1 MNISGLIRGLAGDA
15 QAAEPKALELKVGQ
29 VVKGMVLQVGPEQDA
44 VVNIGGVQVRAQLEA
59 PLKPGEVTMLQ
70 VQPESSGGQV
80 VLKPLQS
87 SVQISDGSLADIVK
101 TMGLPDSPANR
112 QLVQLLHQAG
122 VTLTK
127 ENVQAF
133 AKLQAQMPPNMPQE
147 AWLSSAVIAFQKG
160 LPLTPET
167 VASVR
172 QAVQGPPFHEV
183 LDQLG
188 QLAGRELDGNASL
201 SPQSRELLQNVRQ
214 LVQQLRD
221 TATLLI
227 GAKPNG
233 GEGTPAGAQPGAS
246 AGAGAQ
252 AGAQPGAG
260 ASAGA
265 QAAAQPGASAGAGA
279 QAAAQPGAGAGAAQ
293 AVAQPGAGAGAGAQA
308 AAQPGASAGAGAA
321 AGQPGA
327 SAGAGAQAAAQPGAS
342 AGAGAQA
349 AAQPGASAG
358 AGAQAAAQPGA
369 SAGAGAQ
376 AAAQPGV
383 GAGAGAQ
390 AAAQPGAGAGAG
402 AQAAAQPGASAGAG
416 AQAAAQPGAGAGA
429 GAQAAAQPG
438 AGAGAGAQAAAQ
450 PGAGAGAGAQ
460 AAAQPGASAGP
471 GAQAAAQP
479 GAGAGAGA
487 PAAAQPGAGAGA
499 GAQAAAQPGA
509 SAGAG
514 AQAAAQPV
522 QAPQEGGNL
531 IGRLMKTLGIEH
543 EHQAMKLLERTMPD
557 APQSGLSHASVG
569 AQADFAKSADTLKS
583 LLMQLSQA
591 SDAPQGLKD
600 AAQQAVQQ
608 ITGQQLMLSADRNA
622 MLSHLTLF
630 VPIMHAGGEQT
641 AAVHIQSRKG
651 KNGSLDASNCRLVF
665 DLRMKMLGDTMVDV
679 QVVNGIVSLHV
690 HNDSPFTQELLEAH
704 KEEIAA
710 GLASIGY
717 QFISMKYS
725 PYPTKAVQ
733 EGNEAVSAFAE
744 TLNHPGAG
752 RLPNTYSQ
760 KPYKGMDIRI

>member
-1 MNISGLIRGLAGDA
+1 MNISGLIRGLTGDA

-29 VVKGMVLQVGPEQDA
+29 VVKGMVLQVGPEQEA
-44 VVNIGGVQVRAQLEA
+44 LVNIGGVQVRAQLEA

-87 SVQISDGSLADIVK
+87 NVQISDRSLADMVK

-112 QLVQLLHQAG
+112 QLVQLLNQAG

-133 AKLQAQMPPNMPQE
+133 ANLQAQMPPNMPQE
-147 AWLSSAVIAFQKG
+147 AWLPSAVIAFQKG

-188 QLAGRELDGNASL
+188 QLAGRELEGNASL

-221 TATLLI
+221 TASLLI
-227 GAKPNG
+227 GAKPDG
-233 GEGTPAGAQPGAS
+233 GAGTPAGAQPGT
-246 AGAGAQ
+246 
-252 AGAQPGAG
+252 
-260 ASAGA
+260 
-265 QAAAQPGASAGAGA
+265 
-279 QAAAQPGAGAGAAQ
+279 
-293 AVAQPGAGAGAGAQA
+293 
-308 AAQPGASAGAGAA
+308 
-321 AGQPGA
+321 
-327 SAGAGAQAAAQPGAS
+327 
-342 AGAGAQA
+342 
-349 AAQPGASAG
+349 
-358 AGAQAAAQPGA
+358 
-369 SAGAGAQ
+369 
-376 AAAQPGV
+376 
-383 GAGAGAQ
+383 GAGAQ

-429 GAQAAAQPG
+429 GAGAQAAAQP
-438 AGAGAGAQAAAQ
+438 GAGAGAQAAAQ
-450 PGAGAGAGAQ
+450 PGAGAGAQ
-460 AAAQPGASAGP
+460 AAAQP
-471 GAQAAAQP
+471 
-479 GAGAGAGA
+479 
-487 PAAAQPGAGAGA
+487 GAGA

-557 APQSGLSHASVG
+557 APQSGLSHASAG

-591 SDAPQGLKD
+591 SDAPQGLKE

-630 VPIMHAGGEQT
+630 VPIMHSGGEQT

-679 QVVNGIVSLHV
+679 QVVNNIVSLHV

-704 KEEIAA
+704 KEEISA

-733 EGNEAVSAFAE
+733 EGNEAVSSFAE

-752 RLPNTYSQ
+752 RLPNAYSQ

>member
-87 SVQISDGSLADIVK
+87 NVQISDASLADIVK

-233 GEGTPAGAQPGAS
+233 GEGTQAGAQPGAS

-252 AGAQPGAG
+252 AG
-260 ASAGA
+260 
-265 QAAAQPGASAGAGA
+265 
-279 QAAAQPGAGAGAAQ
+279 
-293 AVAQPGAGAGAGAQA
+293 AQPGAGAGAGAQA
-308 AAQPGASAGAGAA
+308 AAQPGASAGAGA
-321 AGQPGA
+321 
-327 SAGAGAQAAAQPGAS
+327 
-342 AGAGAQA
+342 
-349 AAQPGASAG
+349 
-358 AGAQAAAQPGA
+358 
-369 SAGAGAQ
+369 
-376 AAAQPGV
+376 
-383 GAGAGAQ
+383 
-390 AAAQPGAGAGAG
+390 
-402 AQAAAQPGASAGAG
+402 
-416 AQAAAQPGAGAGA
+416 
-429 GAQAAAQPG
+429 
-438 AGAGAGAQAAAQ
+438 
-450 PGAGAGAGAQ
+450 
-460 AAAQPGASAGP
+460 
-471 GAQAAAQP
+471 
-479 GAGAGAGA
+479 
-487 PAAAQPGAGAGA
+487 PAAAQPGAG
-499 GAQAAAQPGA
+499 
-509 SAGAG
+509 AGAG

>member
-1 MNISGLIRGLAGDA
+1 MNISGLIRGLTGDA

-29 VVKGMVLQVGPEQDA
+29 VVKGMVLQVGPEQEA
-44 VVNIGGVQVRAQLEA
+44 LVNIGGVQVRAQLEA

-87 SVQISDGSLADIVK
+87 NVQISDGSLADIVK
-101 TMGLPDSPANR
+101 TMGLSDSPANR
-112 QLVQLLHQAG
+112 QLVQLLNQAG
-122 VTLTK
+122 VALTK

-188 QLAGRELDGNASL
+188 QLAGRELEGNASL
-201 SPQSRELLQNVRQ
+201 SPQSRELLQTVRQ

-221 TATLLI
+221 TASLLI
-227 GAKPNG
+227 GAKPDG
-233 GEGTPAGAQPGAS
+233 GEGTPAGAQPGAGAGAQAAAQPGAGVGAGAQAAAQPGAGASAGAQAAAQPGAGASAGAGAAAQPGAGASAGAS

-252 AGAQPGAG
+252 AAAQPSAG

-279 QAAAQPGAGAGAAQ
+279 QAAAQPGAGAGA
-293 AVAQPGAGAGAGAQA
+293 GAQA
-308 AAQPGASAGAGAA
+308 AAQPSAG
-321 AGQPGA
+321 
-327 SAGAGAQAAAQPGAS
+327 
-342 AGAGAQA
+342 
-349 AAQPGASAG
+349 
-358 AGAQAAAQPGA
+358 
-369 SAGAGAQ
+369 
-376 AAAQPGV
+376 
-383 GAGAGAQ
+383 
-390 AAAQPGAGAGAG
+390 
-402 AQAAAQPGASAGAG
+402 AGAG

-450 PGAGAGAGAQ
+450 PGAGASAGTQ
-460 AAAQPGASAGP
+460 AAAQPGASAGA

-487 PAAAQPGAGAGA
+487 QAAAQPSAGAGAGAQAAAQPGASAGAGTQAAAQPGAGAGA

-514 AQAAAQPV
+514 TQAAAQPGASAGAGAQAAAQPM

-557 APQSGLSHASVG
+557 APQPGLAHASAG

-679 QVVNGIVSLHV
+679 QVVNNIVSLHV

-704 KEEIAA
+704 KEEISA

-733 EGNEAVSAFAE
+733 EGNEAISAFAE